1 MRTLSII
8 LAFALFVAPTPPHID
23 PVPPVLPAAT
33 TVQRRW
39 PLVCD
44 PDAINV
50 VQFRWVATDGEAT
63 DRDAIE
69 QQLRGIAQQV
79 NWLFWR
85 DADSH
90 TEARLPAWKVTADCR
105 LDVRFD
111 GGLVGG
117 TIPQPGAVKLIQIEP
132 DDSYC
137 GFAFLTTDDRPGADN
152 AHNQS
157 SFAAVSRRCLS
168 AYVVA
173 HEFLHSIGAVQPS
186 APHGMADFHSS
197 EFDIMG
203 APEYDR
209 CGIHDKIDCN
219 NDDYFSLL
227 PGDQFAGR
235 WNSANSIFLVSV
247 PKTMVWAPLHM
258 RAGE

>member
-1 MRTLSII
+1 M
-8 LAFALFVAPTPPHID
+8 FVAPAPPHVD
-23 PVPPVLPAAT
+23 PAPPVLPAAT
-33 TVQRRW
+33 AVPRRW
-39 PLVCD
+39 PLVCN
-44 PDAINV
+44 PTATNV
-50 VQFRWVATDGEAT
+50 VRFRWVAGDGEST
-63 DRDAIE
+63 DRDAVE
-69 QQLRGIAQQV
+69 QQLRVIAQQV

-85 DADSH
+85 DSDSH
-90 TEARLPAWKVTADCR
+90 TEARLPAWKVTEDCR

-111 GGLVGG
+111 DALAGG

-137 GFAFLTTDDRPGADN
+137 GFAFMSTDDRPGVDN
-152 AHNQS
+152 VHNQS

-173 HEFLHSIGAVQPS
+173 HELLHSIGAVQPS
-186 APHGMADFHSS
+186 APHGTADFHSI

-219 NDDYFSLL
+219 NDDYFSLS
-227 PGDQFAGR
+227 PGNRFDGR
-235 WNSANSIFLVSV
+235 WNSADSIFLVNV
-247 PKTMVWAPLHM
+247 PRYTVMAPVHM
-258 RAGE
+258 RCETC